1 MAKGRDKHQ
10 ARQQELSLFGKDL
23 VRRCGAQ
30 CEMCADS
37 GVPLSIFEIPPVPNE
52 PDFDRCAMFCETC
65 QEQISQPKRRD
76 NNHWRCLNGAI
87 WSEVAIV
94 KALAVVMLEKVAA
107 QEPWAA
113 DLQDQVFLQEGEQE
127 LIDGIRPELK

>member
-1 MAKGRDKHQ
+1 MAKGRDKYE

-30 CEMCADS
+30 CEMCGDS
-37 GVPLSIFEIPPVPNE
+37 GVSLSIFEVPPVPNE

-65 QEQISQPKRRD
+65 QEQIGNPKRRD

-87 WSEVAIV
+87 WSEVPVV
-94 KALAVVMLEKVAA
+94 KALAVAMLDKVAA
-107 QEPWAA
+107 QEEWAK
-113 DLQDQVFLQEGEQE
+113 DLQEQVYLHEGEQE
-127 LIDGIRPELK
+127 LIDQIATELK